1 MNGVSAT
8 IFVGAAEV
16 VSLGGPAGARRGTA
30 MNDIGVLT
38 DTAVVMQGDRITAV
52 GPERELRRAHADAA
66 VVDCA
71 GGVLTPGLVDSHT
84 HVVFGA
90 GRFAEHELR
99 ATGVPYMEIARQGGG
114 IHASVRDLRS
124 RTVDELVALAL
135 PRLKAMAASGV
146 TTVEIK
152 SGYGLALDDEIT
164 MLRAIR
170 RLAVESPLRIVP
182 TFMGAHEI
190 PVEYRDVP
198 HGRDAYMSELCDV
211 MLPTVAQQGLARFAD
226 VFCEP
231 GVFTIDEARRY
242 LERARLNGLG
252 LKLHADE
259 LEGSGAAELGVSL
272 GAVSVDHLAAISA
285 AGVDALGAAPTV
297 ATLLPGT
304 MLFLGR
310 ERQAPARALI
320 EAGAAVALATD
331 ANPGTS
337 PILNLGIILTLG
349 VSVLRLRVAEVFTAT
364 TVNGAAALGLADR
377 VGRIAVGCSADL
389 ALWDVGDHREIPYW
403 FGERMCRASW
413 SRGKPCHP

>member
-1 MNGVSAT
+1 MRVPAT
-8 IFVGAAEV
+8 IFVGAREV
-16 VSLGGPAGARRGTA
+16 VTLDGPAGARRGTA
-30 MNDIGVLT
+30 MREVEVRT
-38 DTAVVMQGDRITAV
+38 DTAVVMQGDRIAAV
-52 GPERELRRAHADAA
+52 GPEQALRAEWADAQ

-114 IHASVRDLRS
+114 IHASVRDVRT

-135 PRLKAMAASGV
+135 PRLRAMAASGV

-152 SGYGLALDDEIT
+152 SGYGLSLDDELL

-170 RLAVESPLRIVP
+170 RLAIESPLRIVP
-182 TFMGAHEI
+182 TFLGAHEI
-190 PVEYRDVP
+190 PLEYRELPD
-198 HGRDAYMSELCDV
+198 GRAAYLTELCDV
-211 MLPTVAQQGLARFAD
+211 MLPTVATQGLARFAD
-226 VFCEP
+226 IFCEP

-242 LERARLNGLG
+242 LQRARLNGLG

-259 LEGSGAAELGVSL
+259 LEGSGAAELGVAL
-272 GAVSVDHLAAISA
+272 GAVSVDHLAAISP
-285 AGVDALGAAPTV
+285 AGIAALGTAPTV

-320 EAGAAVALATD
+320 DAGAAVALATD

-349 VSVLRLRVAEVFTAT
+349 VSVLRLRVAEVLTAA

-377 VGRIAVGCSADL
+377 VGRLSPGCSADV
-389 ALWDVGDHREIPYW
+389 ALWDVTDHREIPYW